1 MPICS
6 CSHACKHVAS
16 SNPHLAVACTFWVH
30 IHSGKVVGPVSIG
43 HDAWHIDQLLTDA
56 VMKGILQ
63 CINSQQSL
71 GTVPAG
77 CRQWDQSYTCC
88 THSWLSL
95 VHVVFNGILWQ
106 LRQHNC
112 RLCAPVLSEGLRNQ
126 GTWMERNIPRG
137 RWVTDPLWTAP
148 PYHNSPRGLHIQGR
162 CRSRLP
168 WWV

>member
-1 MPICS
+1 MEGNIVWSSPAQTRGVTHKDYTDLVHVPICS
-6 CSHACKHVAS
+6 CSHACTHVAS

-77 CRQWDQSYTCC
+77 SGLQSYSTRAAHTAGCLWC
-88 THSWLSL
+88 T
-95 VHVVFNGILWQ
+95 
-106 LRQHNC
+106 
-112 RLCAPVLSEGLRNQ
+112 
-126 GTWMERNIPRG
+126 
-137 RWVTDPLWTAP
+137 
-148 PYHNSPRGLHIQGR
+148 
-162 CRSRLP
+162 
-168 WWV
+168 